1 MLANSTIEPIPT
13 TYDGAGA
20 RVERA
25 ATSVDIV
32 DVDLEFELPAPSDV
46 VFEYLTRIE
55 LLTTWWP
62 TGGHTAPHEGGEFVL
77 EWDGPGVTLRGRY
90 IVVDPPARLQFTWSW
105 DHDDDE
111 SVVSIELMTS
121 SVDSTSMRI
130 RQTASSAEER
140 DGYVDGWTHF
150 VGRLA
155 ERLR

>member
-1 MLANSTIEPIPT
+1 M
-13 TYDGAGA
+13 
-20 RVERA
+20 A
-25 ATSVDIV
+25 AVD

-46 VFEYLTRIE
+46 VFEYLTRID

-62 TGGHTAPHEGGEFVL
+62 TGGRTDPREGGEYVL

-90 IVVDPPARLQFTWSW
+90 VVVDPPARLQFTWSW

-111 SVVSIELMTS
+111 SVVSIELMSS

-130 RQTASSAEER
+130 RQTASSVEER
-140 DGYVDGWTHF
+140 DGYVEGWTHF